1 MSAKYGRI
9 YTLTEF
15 LTGTPKA
22 AVELARLLT
31 DLPAESRPGSTFVDA
46 VGTQITARVFK
57 SAEMKAVTDDE
68 RFFAENPALS
78 AQIQGICPYGWHIA
92 NFREWT
98 DLAYAALEASR
109 GDGTYPVREEMLT
122 IA

>member
-1 MSAKYGRI
+1 MGRGITSIEWPSAYN
-9 YTLTEF
+9 
-15 LTGTPKA
+15 
-22 AVELARLLT
+22 V
-31 DLPAESRPGSTFVDA
+31 GSTFVDA

-92 NFREWT
+92 NFR
-98 DLAYAALEASR
+98 D
-109 GDGTYPVREEMLT
+109 
-122 IA
+122 